1 MNLFQEVEIKRKELF
16 LLSKDKMLTD
26 PLVIKASQE
35 LDEIIAMCQMMNK
48 DIYTKD
54 RRSS

>member
-35 LDEIIAMCQMMNK
+35 LDAIIAVCQMMNK
-48 DIYTKD
+48 DLYTKD
-54 RRSS
+54 TRTS

>member
-35 LDEIIAMCQMMNK
+35 LDAIIAMCQMMNK
-48 DIYTKD
+48 DTYTKD